1 MNTECSGRAASAPV
15 VTLRG
20 AVKDYPSGG
29 VQQRVLRSIDLDIYE
44 SELLVILGE
53 SGCGKTTLL
62 NLLGGMDRLTEGSLT
77 AFGKDLSSPAEET
90 LTDYRRND
98 VGFVFQAYHLMP
110 NLTAWENVELIAEHS
125 ADAMDSLAAL
135 ELVGLDA
142 KAGSYPFALS
152 AGQQQRVAIARAIVK
167 KPRLILADEPTAALD
182 LRTGREVLKVIRDVV
197 REQGISV
204 VMATHNAEIAKM
216 ADRVVRLQ
224 DGRIAEERRAAQ
236 PLSAAELSW

>member
-1 MNTECSGRAASAPV
+1 MNTECNGRAASAPV

-90 LTDYRRND
+90 LTDYRRNE